1 MVSIKDV
8 RRSNSSL
15 TEKPSGMVAV
25 FVGATSGIG
34 LGTVK
39 QFAKYSNAPKVY
51 VVGRSKQSATPLLH
65 ELEVLNPK
73 GIFIFVETEI
83 SLIKNVDAVCE
94 EIKTNEQKLDLVFVS
109 PGFLSSEGR
118 KETSEGI
125 DMYSSLSYY
134 ARLRIVHN
142 LIPLLSASRN
152 PRVVSILAGG
162 KENAIDINDL
172 ELRKNYSLVIAAN
185 SAATQMT
192 LAFEELA
199 KSYPMISFCHVYPGL
214 VATDIITKFTGT
226 FKGIWVLPAML
237 ARWTLIPVLHR
248 FATTVDEA
256 GERGLFVATSA
267 KYPPAEPNDPLEVG
281 VALPDGVEVAK
292 SSVLNSGKGNG
303 VYRVHNDSESVENE
317 ADSILEGYRLDQVD
331 KTIWEQT
338 LEVWK
343 AALEKSESLSS

>member
-34 LGTVK
+34 LSTLK

-94 EIKTNEQKLDLVFVS
+94 EIKTSEHMLDLVFLS
-109 PGFLSSEGR
+109 PGFLSVEGR

-142 LIPLLSASRN
+142 LIPLLSASLN

-162 KENAIDINDL
+162 NENFIDINDL
-172 ELRKNYSLVIAAN
+172 ELRKNYSLVTAAN
-185 SAATQMT
+185 TAATQMT

-226 FKGIWVLPAML
+226 FKGIWALPALL
-237 ARWTLIPVLHR
+237 ARWTLIPVLHAL
-248 FATTVDEA
+248 ATTVDEA

-267 KYPPAEPNDPLEVG
+267 KYPPAEPKDPQEVG

-292 SSVLNSGKGNG
+292 SSVVKGGKANG
-303 VYRVHNDSESVENE
+303 VYRIYKDSESVENG
-317 ADSILEGYRLDQVD
+317 ADSILEGYRLGQVD
-331 KTIWEQT
+331 KRIWEQT

-343 AALEKSESLSS
+343 VALAKSES